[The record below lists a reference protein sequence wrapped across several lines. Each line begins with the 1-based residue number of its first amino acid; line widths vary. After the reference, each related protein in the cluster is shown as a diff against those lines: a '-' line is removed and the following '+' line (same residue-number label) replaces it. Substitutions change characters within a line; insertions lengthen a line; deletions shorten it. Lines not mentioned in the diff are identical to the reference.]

1 MSTIR
6 YKPRL
11 KKGILQNKRFLLAA
25 KNLNTLKKKKW
36 RFFLKK
42 YNSLY
47 VLEPLIRNDL
57 FLIQNKILDLR
68 KEYKRVLSKKQE
80 VSAFFNTLR
89 GKTLK
94 KIFLLECNSNSPIDN
109 VLIFLEL
116 RIDIILLRANFVK
129 TFQEARWLIAS
140 GFVLVN
146 EKPMRFS
153 SFTSKIGDYIR
164 IIKKSENQ
172 IPLFFKLTTFN
183 LALRYLE
190 INYDTFSLVVSAV
203 PNKRSKQESLKLYSF
218 FLGVAGQAA
227 GPRRRPGR

>member
-1 MSTIR
+1 M
-6 YKPRL
+6 
-11 KKGILQNKRFLLAA
+11 
-25 KNLNTLKKKKW
+25 
-36 RFFLKK
+36 
-42 YNSLY
+42 
-47 VLEPLIRNDL
+47 IRNDL

-146 EKPMRFS
+146 EKPMRVF

-164 IIKKSENQ
+164 ITKKSENQ
-172 IPLFFKLTTFN
+172 IPFFFKLTTFN
-183 LALRYLE
+183 LA
-190 INYDTFSLVVSAV
+190 
-203 PNKRSKQESLKLYSF
+203 
-218 FLGVAGQAA
+218 
-227 GPRRRPGR
+227 